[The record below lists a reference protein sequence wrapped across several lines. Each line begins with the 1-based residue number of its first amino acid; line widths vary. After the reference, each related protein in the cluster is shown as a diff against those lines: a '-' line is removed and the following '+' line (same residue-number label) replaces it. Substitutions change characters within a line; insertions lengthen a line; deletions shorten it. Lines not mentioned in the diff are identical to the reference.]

1 MLFSLGWLALY
12 DFECD
17 QRGVFFLHNSILR
30 VDKGVDKEVD
40 QGFHFA
46 VSALPESS
54 LSKTKRMTTMW
65 LDSSLDTRCLKM
77 NE

>member
-1 MLFSLGWLALY
+1 MILNVIR
-12 DFECD
+12 E
-17 QRGVFFLHNSILR
+17 VFFLHNSILR